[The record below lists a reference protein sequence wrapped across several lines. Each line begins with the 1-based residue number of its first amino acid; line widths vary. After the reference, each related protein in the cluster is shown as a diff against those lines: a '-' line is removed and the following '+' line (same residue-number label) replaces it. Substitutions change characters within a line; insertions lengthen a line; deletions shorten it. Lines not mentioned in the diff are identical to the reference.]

1 MFKKNKFPIQL
12 FLIFE
17 NLSLIHWTASTLK
30 PNHSLSLWPLKSL
43 LVLAKVTRYEL
54 MLSNSYLVDGSVIDT
69 SNYSLVLT
77 DSDYI
82 FKNNKNILFYTFY
95 FYYISYRI
103 TFFFYLNDYSNSVE
117 SSYKNACWIERE
129 IVEMYGSY
137 FYNKA
142 DSRNLLL
149 DYVTLE
155 NPLKKDYPCVGLNEI
170 FYNNLEEGILSYPNT
185 TVEF

>member
-103 TFFFYLNDYSNSVE
+103 TFFFLFKWLFKFCRKLLQKRLLNWTRD
-117 SSYKNACWIERE
+117 C
-129 IVEMYGSY
+129 
-137 FYNKA
+137 
-142 DSRNLLL
+142 RNVRFILL
-149 DYVTLE
+149 
-155 NPLKKDYPCVGLNEI
+155 
-170 FYNNLEEGILSYPNT
+170 
-185 TVEF
+185 